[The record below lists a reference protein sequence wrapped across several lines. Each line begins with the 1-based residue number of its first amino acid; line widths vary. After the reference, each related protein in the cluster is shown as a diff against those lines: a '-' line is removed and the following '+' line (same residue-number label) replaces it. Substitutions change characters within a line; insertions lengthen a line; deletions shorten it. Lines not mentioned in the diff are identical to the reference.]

1 MESAS
6 ESLVWTSQRSIGVYK
21 SAEKEWLSQS
31 HATWSYVIG
40 STWPRMKSPSKALP
54 VFPFQLAGSL
64 ENDWRS
70 EISVVSLVSVFTPR
84 SLWLMLGSMLS
95 GEGAV
100 LCALAL
106 RLCSSPSLSLGLG
119 CLHHSDPSRF
129 LHPLFVFW
137 ITLKKKKDP
146 L

>member
-6 ESLVWTSQRSIGVYK
+6 KSLVWTSQRSIGVYK

-40 STWPRMKSPSKALP
+40 STWPWMKSPSKALP
-54 VFPFQLAGSL
+54 VFTLQLAGSL
-64 ENDWRS
+64 ESDWRS

-95 GEGAV
+95 GEGPV

-106 RLCSSPSLSLGLG
+106 HLCPLHPSAWAWG

-137 ITLKKKKDP
+137 IT
-146 L
+146 